1 MPNARI
7 SMSKLRQLIQLQTS
21 NLSVRELSRALALS
35 VGAVSKYLAA
45 VRAAELTAAAIESLS
60 DAELEARVFGPA
72 VPAPPSRF
80 AVIDCG
86 WVHTELKRHR
96 HVTLRLLWEEYRERA
111 AGVAAY
117 GYSAFCEHYGSWVAR
132 LKRSMRQ
139 RHYAGEKLFVDYAG
153 PTVPIYHAWGE
164 VAFNASI
171 FVAALGASGY
181 AFAEATRT
189 QTLPDWLGSHVRAL
203 TYYGGATAILVPD
216 NPKVGVTK
224 ADRYEPVLQ
233 RSYEELASHYG
244 AVVIPARPYRP
255 KDKSKVEVTVQI
267 VERWILARLRHRR
280 FYGLE
285 ELNAAIVP
293 LLLELNARPFQ
304 RLPGSRASAFAAL
317 DRPALRPLP
326 TTSYAY
332 AEWAKV
338 RVAFDYHVAVDG
350 HYYSVPHALVG
361 HEAMTRASAATV
373 EVYHQSQR
381 VAAHARSY
389 QRGTHTTLPEHMPAS
404 HRAHAS
410 WTPRRLI
417 EWARSIGAATGAV
430 VEHLLVTKPHPE
442 QGYRAC
448 LGLLALARRY
458 GEPRL
463 EAASHLAL
471 SLNRPTRAS
480 VESILKTGR
489 DQRPT
494 PVGAVRADAPELP
507 AHDNVRGPAYY
518 H

>member
-1 MPNARI
+1 MPNERI
-7 SMSKLRQLIQLQTS
+7 SMSKLRQLIRLQTS
-21 NLSVRELSRALALS
+21 TLSVRELSRALTLS
-35 VGAVSKYLAA
+35 VGAVSKYLTA
-45 VRAAELTAAAIESLS
+45 VRAAGLTAEAAERLS

-72 VPAPPSRF
+72 VPATPSRF
-80 AVIDCG
+80 AAIDFG

-96 HVTLRLLWEEYRERA
+96 HVTLRLLWDEYRERV
-111 AGVAAY
+111 GEAAY
-117 GYSAFCEHYGSWVAR
+117 GYSAFCDHYRAWAAR

-139 RHYAGEKLFVDYAG
+139 RHYAGEKLYVDYAG
-153 PTVPIYHAWGE
+153 PKVPIHRASGE
-164 VAFNASI
+164 VAYHASV

-203 TYYGGATAILVPD
+203 AYYGGAPAILVPD

-267 VERWILARLRHRR
+267 VERWVLARLRNRR
-280 FYGLE
+280 FFSLE
-285 ELNAAIVP
+285 ELNVAIVP
-293 LLLELNARPFQ
+293 LLEELNARPFQ
-304 RLPGSRASAFAAL
+304 RLPGSRASAFASL
-317 DRPALRPLP
+317 DRPALKALP
-326 TTSYAY
+326 ATPYVY

-338 RVAFDYHVAVDG
+338 KVAFDYHVEVDA
-350 HYYSVPHALVG
+350 HWYSVPHALVG
-361 HEAMTRASAATV
+361 HEAMARYTAATV

-381 VAAHARSY
+381 VATHVRSY
-389 QRGTHTTLPEHMPAS
+389 QRGAHTTEPAHMPAS

-417 EWARSIGAATGAV
+417 EWARSIGPATGAV

-458 GEPRL
+458 GEARL
-463 EAASHLAL
+463 EAASRLAL
-471 SLNRPTRAS
+471 VLHRPTRAS

-494 PVGAVRADAPELP
+494 PVGAASTDAAELP